1 MCYLKRAKKSRKL
14 KFTLMVAITAVAL
27 LLFVDLRAEDMRSLE
42 ECRTLARTHFAAY
55 RQEDLLNKA
64 AKAGELLL
72 RKIITPNISAYAYA
86 VYLSEV
92 PDIGGILADAFDV
105 TSAPNDRIKAGLFVT
120 QSLYDGGEY
129 KLKKKEI
136 IVERDLQM
144 QSLEEEMLRLDNMV
158 DEIFF
163 LAILAGRGAEQL
175 RLQQETVELKIK
187 DAESLA
193 SEGLLLKKDLLQA
206 DMTMIELET
215 AIREI
220 EVEEEKLCAMLSEL
234 IGESITDS
242 KQLMI
247 PYSYK
252 KDEGFVDPAITQL
265 TLLQE
270 KNIIA
275 GNLSQS
281 ATLPKLTLFGS
292 AGYGKPGFNMF
303 KNRFDWYGGVGMML
317 QIPITGWR
325 DYTREK
331 MIINFENDL
340 LQEQKENLQKR
351 RNMVVVENTKE
362 VARLESLETQ
372 QRVALNKLKQIREQ
386 MELLLEEGE
395 ISMSEYLNTLNDESR
410 AELKLEA
417 YSIAKQREIVR
428 GDHIIISESNSIR

>member
-14 KFTLMVAITAVAL
+14 RFTLMVAITAVAL

>member
-1 MCYLKRAKKSRKL
+1 MCFVKRAKKSREL
-14 KFTLMVAITAVAL
+14 RFTLMIPITAVAL
-27 LLFVDLRAEDMRSLE
+27 LLCADLGAEDMRSLE
-42 ECRTLARTHFAAY
+42 ECRTKARTHFASN
-55 RQEDLLNKA
+55 RQEDLLNKSA
-64 AKAGELLL
+64 RAGELLL
-72 RKIITPNISAYAYA
+72 RKLITPNISAYAYA

-92 PDIGGILADAFDV
+92 PDLGGILANAFDV
-105 TSAPNDRIKAGLFVT
+105 TSAPNDRIKAGLLVT

-129 KLKKKEI
+129 KHKRKEI
-136 IVERDLQM
+136 IVERDLQI
-144 QSLEEEMLRLDNMV
+144 QSLEEEMLRLDSMV

-175 RLQQETVELKIK
+175 RLQQEAVELKIK

-193 SEGLLLKKDLLQA
+193 TEGLLLKKDLLQA
-206 DMTMIELET
+206 DLAMIELET
-215 AIREI
+215 AIREK
-220 EVEEEKLCAMLSEL
+220 EVEEEKFCAMLSEL

-242 KQLMI
+242 KQLVI
-247 PYSYK
+247 PNSYK
-252 KDEGFVDPAITQL
+252 KDEGFVDATIIQL

-275 GNLSQS
+275 GSLSQS

-303 KNRFDWYGGVGMML
+303 KNRFDWYGGVGIML

-331 MIINFENDL
+331 MLINFENEL
-340 LQEQKENLQKR
+340 LQEQRENLQKR
-351 RNMVVVENTKE
+351 RDMVVVENTRE

-395 ISMSEYLNTLNDESR
+395 ISMSEYLNALNDESR
-410 AELKLEA
+410 AELKLEV

-428 GDHIIISESNSIR
+428 GDHIVLSESNSIR